1 MCNSFMLRRPFLR
14 QNLMLMQQNNRKIRK
29 IDQERNGTPFRE
41 EPRKRLWWLLQSTAL
56 LEFRNFVN
64 LLCAA
69 LQNRF
74 SSFIRPRA
82 TSHISLILVLR
93 LILHECTCISK
104 QFTDRCAVLFRAS
117 VCVSFNAL
125 SRFGMTHQLHNII
138 TKVIVSCT
146 RECVLC

>member
-1 MCNSFMLRRPFLR
+1 MSNSFMLRCPFLR

-82 TSHISLILVLR
+82 TSRIS
-93 LILHECTCISK
+93 H
-104 QFTDRCAVLFRAS
+104 
-117 VCVSFNAL
+117 
-125 SRFGMTHQLHNII
+125 
-138 TKVIVSCT
+138 SCS
-146 RECVLC
+146 EAYPS